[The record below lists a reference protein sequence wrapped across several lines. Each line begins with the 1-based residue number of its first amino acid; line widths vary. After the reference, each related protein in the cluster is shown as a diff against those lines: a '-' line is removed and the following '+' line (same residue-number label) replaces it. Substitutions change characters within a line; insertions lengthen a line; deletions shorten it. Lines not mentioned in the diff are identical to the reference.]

1 MSSLATRRNLISAG
15 VVVVA
20 IAAIIALS
28 VFLFRPA
35 DAAKGDPVEA
45 GVPVALAAANVPADT
60 KLGVVVTLGS
70 GSGAAWKDA
79 AQGAAVAAHR
89 FLLAGT
95 PVTLSTADDRGT
107 AEGARK
113 AVEKLVSENVA
124 GIVVATDGPQVPDA
138 LSAAADAGVP
148 VLLPYD
154 AGKIES
160 TGPAWRTGPTQAQL
174 SKALSSALA
183 GAKRPLLIDAGGGA
197 PDSVD
202 VSASI
207 SFEPG
212 ADPEALATDVAR
224 RTGVAEPEKADGN
237 PGRAPVAKPADAIL
251 LTGSPAQQATVVHAL
266 QSANVAV
273 PLVLA
278 PGATSPAF
286 AAGLAKAGG
295 TASGRLSTADA
306 DATDAVALRPDDAGR
321 AMSGFLAGLRFLA
334 QEPEA
339 MNLTGDVPF
348 ADLAHA
354 ADSRSHDAVVALV
367 RAVSAAGSNNPANV
381 AQALGTLALGPA
393 DGIAGGALDFTRPD
407 ALDGEATVLHLSDQ
421 DLGLR
426 PQGSSGGAPVSWFS
440 RPAID

>member
-321 AMSGFLAGLRFLA
+321 AMSGFLAGLRVLA

-367 RAVSAAGSNNPANV
+367 RAVSAAGSNDPAKV
-381 AQALGTLALGPA
+381 AQALGALSLGPA

-407 ALDGEATVLHLSDQ
+407 ALDAEAVVLHLSDQ

-426 PQGSSGGAPVSWFS
+426 PQGSSGGAPVSWFA

>member
-1 MSSLATRRNLISAG
+1 MSRLATRRGLISAG

-20 IAAIIALS
+20 VAAVIALS

-35 DAAKGDPVEA
+35 DAAIGEPVES
-45 GVPVALAAANVPADT
+45 GVPVALSAANLPADT
-60 KLGVVVTLGS
+60 KIGVVLTLGS
-70 GSGAAWKDA
+70 GTGAAWKDA

-89 FLLAGT
+89 FSLSGT
-95 PVTLSTADDRGT
+95 TVTLSTADDRGT

-160 TGPAWRTGPTQAQL
+160 AGPAWRTGPTQAQL

-183 GAKRPLLIDAGGGA
+183 GARRPLLIDAGGGA

-207 SFEPG
+207 FFEPG
-212 ADPEALATDVAR
+212 ADPEALAADVAR
-224 RTGVAEPEKADGN
+224 RTGVAEPAKADGT
-237 PGRAPVAKPADAIL
+237 PGRAPVSNPADAIL
-251 LTGSPAQQATVVHAL
+251 LSGNPTQQATVVHAL
-266 QSANVAV
+266 QSANVTV
-273 PLVLA
+273 PVVLT

-286 AAGLAKAGG
+286 SFGLAQAGG
-295 TASGRLSTADA
+295 TASGRLSTVGTDSGDA
-306 DATDAVALRPDDAGR
+306 AALRPDDSGR
-321 AMSGFLAGLRFLA
+321 AMSGFLAGLRVLA
-334 QEPEA
+334 QDKEA
-339 MNLTGDVPF
+339 KNLTGDLGF
-348 ADLAHA
+348 AEVAGA
-354 ADSRSHDAVVALV
+354 ADSRSHDAVVSLV

-381 AQALGTLALGPA
+381 AQALGTLALGSA

-426 PQGSSGGAPVSWFS
+426 PQGSSGRVPASWFA

>member
-1 MSSLATRRNLISAG
+1 MSRLATRRGLISAG

-20 IAAIIALS
+20 VAAVIALS

-35 DAAKGDPVEA
+35 DAAIGEPVES
-45 GVPVALAAANVPADT
+45 GVPVALSAANLPADT
-60 KLGVVVTLGS
+60 KIGVVLTLGS
-70 GSGAAWKDA
+70 GTGAAWKDA

-89 FLLAGT
+89 FSLSGT

-107 AEGARK
+107 AEGART

-138 LSAAADAGVP
+138 LSAAADAGIP

-160 TGPAWRTGPTQAQL
+160 AGPAWRTGPTQAQL

-197 PDSVD
+197 PDAVD

-224 RTGVAEPEKADGN
+224 RTGVAEPAKADGT
-237 PGRAPVAKPADAIL
+237 PPRAPVAKPADAIL

-278 PGATSPAF
+278 AGATSPAF
-286 AAGLAKAGG
+286 PAELAKAGG
-295 TASGRLSTADA
+295 TASGRLSTAGA
-306 DATDAVALRPDDAGR
+306 DATDAAALRPDGSGR
-321 AMSGFLAGLRFLA
+321 AMSGFLAGLRVLA

-348 ADLAHA
+348 TGLAHA

-407 ALDGEATVLHLSDQ
+407 ALDAEVVVLHLSGQ

-426 PQGSSGGAPVSWFS
+426 PQGSSGGAPVSWFA

>member
-1 MSSLATRRNLISAG
+1 MSRLATRRSVVSGA

-20 IAAIIALS
+20 VATVIALA

-35 DAAKGDPVEA
+35 DAAIGEPVES
-45 GVPVALAAANVPADT
+45 GVPVALSAANVPAGT
-60 KLGVVVTLGS
+60 KLGVVLTHGS

-89 FLLAGT
+89 FSLAGT

-160 TGPAWRTGPTQAQL
+160 AGPAWRTGPTQAQL

-183 GAKRPLLIDAGGGA
+183 GARRPLLIDAGGGA

-212 ADPEALATDVAR
+212 ADPEALAADVAR
-224 RTGVAEPEKADGN
+224 RTGVAEPAKADGT
-237 PGRAPVAKPADAIL
+237 PPRAPVAKPADAIL

-286 AAGLAKAGG
+286 AAELAKAGG
-295 TASGRLSTADA
+295 TASGRLSTAGA
-306 DATDAVALRPDDAGR
+306 DATDAAALRPDDSGR
-321 AMSGFLAGLRFLA
+321 AMSGFLAGLRVLA
-334 QEPEA
+334 QEPES

-367 RAVSAAGSNNPANV
+367 RAVSAAGSNDPAKV
-381 AQALGTLALGPA
+381 AQVLGTLVLGPA
-393 DGIAGGALDFTRPD
+393 EGIAGGALDFSRPD
-407 ALDGEATVLHLSDQ
+407 ALDGEAVVLHLSDQ

-426 PQGSSGGAPVSWFS
+426 PQGSSGGAPVSWFA